1 MKPDQFAPKYDW
13 TVLKPQVQAL
23 RDEGL
28 SWAQVAKRVSVP
40 VESVYAACRPKKL
53 KLPKADT
60 QSLSQTLPTSPVD
73 SVGQLGEA
81 SNPPVGLDLARTKA
95 RELIS
100 DAVSGRADPSA
111 QQIAAARMLLKDE
124 LEPKQEG
131 NAFSGIP
138 TEELAERALVLAV
151 SVLGLVRVAALI
163 RERAKAG
170 TLDLGLGWT
179 PDGMKDE
186 DGDARDEGQ
195 TPPPLPDSPN
205 ALTVN
210 ATADSLHVPD
220 TETGD

>member
-1 MKPDQFAPKYDW
+1 MKPDQFKPKYDW
-13 TVLKPQVQAL
+13 IALKPQVEAL
-23 RDEGL
+23 RAKGL
-28 SWAQVAKRVSVP
+28 DWVAVSKAVGVP
-40 VESVYAACRPKKL
+40 VMSVYGKFRTKPL
-53 KLPKADT
+53 KGAPEAP
-60 QSLSQTLPTSPVD
+60 QANPTSPLD
-73 SVGQLGEA
+73 SNLTDKEA
-81 SNPPVGLDLARTKA
+81 SNPPQGLDLARTKA

-151 SVLGLVRVAALI
+151 SVLGLVKVAAQL
-163 RERAKAG
+163 REMGKAG

-195 TPPPLPDSPN
+195 TPPPPPDSPN